1 MGSATGNLLT
11 VDEGFTTKPR
21 NSLVKASYEAMI
33 STLNDLDPVNLIAG
47 HGYDLLGEF
56 KKMVLKK

>member
-47 HGYDLLGEF
+47 HGYDLLGD
-56 KKMVLKK
+56 LKKWY